1 MPICFPS
8 VLTKQIILGISGIRI
23 SLVSILQSHNLVG
36 GWATQ
41 LKNMLVKLDHFC
53 KDWVEHKKYIWN
65 HHLDLHDSP
74 GACYDCFFV
83 ARLPAQTN
91 SPRYLILEETSNNG
105 RRDVSFFLGCLFGF
119 KGNHL
124 DFVCTTTFL
133 DFSREKKISKKWV
146 CLKKMC
152 LSKSPQNPYPNQKRF
167 QFGWFH
173 KGVLSRLHSSYP
185 EDFEPSFLGGSQR
198 NHLTRWT
205 PSVAML

>member
-1 MPICFPS
+1 MSICFPS

-53 KDWVEHKKYIWN
+53 KDWVENTKYIWN

-133 DFSREKKISKKWV
+133 DFSREKKSPKNGSVSKNCV
-146 CLKKMC
+146 
-152 LSKSPQNPYPNQKRF
+152 SPNPPKTPTLTRNVFSLDDSIKGSYQGYIPAIQKT
-167 QFGWFH
+167 
-173 KGVLSRLHSSYP
+173 LSRV
-185 EDFEPSFLGGSQR
+185 FWGGAKE
-198 NHLTRWT
+198 TI
-205 PSVAML
+205 